1 MSRIFKRENE
11 STPPTTDKTS
21 NKTSTTGKV
30 SSTSNT
36 NNTSDTNNISMK
48 VSSTNNSRSRTNN
61 LANILH
67 DVSDSD
73 ASGKNIESHIESLAP
88 SRGGGR
94 KLFTRSDSR
103 PGQLGQPRHPRARTR
118 QTILPDILA
127 TESIET
133 MLNRIEFDLSNL
145 SYTEQLGGFSVTE
158 TEPLVELVSL
168 PGSELAQQSDII
180 PINSINNSNNGSD
193 AIMQEIDMLI
203 YKIQS
208 E

>member
-36 NNTSDTNNISMK
+36 NNTSDMNNISMK
-48 VSSTNNSRSRTNN
+48 VSSTDNSRSLTNS

-94 KLFTRSDSR
+94 KLFTRSD
-103 PGQLGQPRHPRARTR
+103 GQPRHPRARTR

-158 TEPLVELVSL
+158 TEPLVEPVSL
-168 PGSELAQQSDII
+168 PGSELVQQSDII
-180 PINSINNSNNGSD
+180 PINPINNSNNGSD